1 MNDLPLA
8 LTLGEPAG
16 IGPEITVKA
25 KRILKNECPF
35 FVVGDYNFLTTI
47 AQKYNLQTKKI
58 DCPADTFLH
67 LDKLCIIDQALT
79 QRVNPGHISGQ
90 NSATVPENIRKAL
103 SYVQNKQASAL
114 VTNPINK
121 WALKQNAK
129 FEFEGHTD
137 YLASIDNNNKTSV
150 MMLANNDGFRVV
162 PVTIHMPIKQ
172 VSKTLTQELIKSTI
186 LTLNEGLKFDFK
198 IRHPKILVTGLNP
211 HAGESTAMGFE
222 EIDTIK
228 PAMESL
234 IRMGLNLVGPVAADT
249 AFTEKNR
256 SNFDTIVCM
265 YHDQALIPIKMISFD
280 ECINITL
287 GLSFVRTSPDHGTAL
302 DIAGNGIANPNSL
315 VCAIKEAHKLSSIRS
330 FDAKKA

>member
-25 KRILKNECPF
+25 KRILKKECPF

-47 AQKYNLQTKKI
+47 AQVYNIQTKKI
-58 DCPADTFLH
+58 KFPTDTYLYS
-67 LDKLCIIDQALT
+67 DKLCIIDQTLI

-103 SYVQNKQASAL
+103 SFVQNKQASAL

-137 YLASIDNNNKTSV
+137 FLSSMDKKNKTAV

-162 PVTIHMPIKQ
+162 PVTIHIPIKQ
-172 VSKTLTQELIKSTI
+172 VSKILTQELIERTI
-186 LTLNEGLKFDFK
+186 LTLNESLKFDFK
-198 IRHPKILVTGLNP
+198 IKHPKILVTGLNP
-211 HAGESTAMGFE
+211 HAGERTAMGFE
-222 EIDTIK
+222 EIDMIK

-234 IRMGLNLVGPVAADT
+234 IKKGLNLVGPVAADT
-249 AFTEKNR
+249 AFTKNNR
-256 SNFDTIVCM
+256 ADYDTIVCM
-265 YHDQALIPIKMISFD
+265 YHDQALIPIKMISFE

-302 DIAGNGIANPNSL
+302 DIAGNGTANPKSL
-315 VCAIKEAHKLSSIRS
+315 VCAIQEAHKLASIRS
-330 FDAKKA
+330 FNAKKT

>member
-58 DCPADTFLH
+58 KCPADTHLH
-67 LDKLCIIDQALT
+67 LDKLCIIDQTLT
-79 QRVNPGHISGQ
+79 RRVNPGHISGQ
-90 NSATVPENIRKAL
+90 NSATVPVNIRKAL

-198 IRHPKILVTGLNP
+198 IKHPKILVTGLNP

-302 DIAGNGIANPNSL
+302 DIAGNGTANPNSL
-315 VCAIKEAHKLSSIRS
+315 VCAIKEAQKLSSIRS

>member
-35 FVVGDYNFLTTI
+35 FVVGDYNFLSVI

-58 DCPADTFLH
+58 ECPADTYLY
-67 LDKLCIIDQALT
+67 LDKLCIIDQTLIR
-79 QRVNPGHISGQ
+79 RVNPGHISGQ

-103 SYVQNKQASAL
+103 SYVQTKQASAL

-137 YLASIDNNNKTSV
+137 FLASMDKNNKASI

-198 IRHPKILVTGLNP
+198 IKHPKILVTGLNP

-222 EIDTIK
+222 EIDMIK

-302 DIAGNGIANPNSL
+302 DIAGNGTANPNSL